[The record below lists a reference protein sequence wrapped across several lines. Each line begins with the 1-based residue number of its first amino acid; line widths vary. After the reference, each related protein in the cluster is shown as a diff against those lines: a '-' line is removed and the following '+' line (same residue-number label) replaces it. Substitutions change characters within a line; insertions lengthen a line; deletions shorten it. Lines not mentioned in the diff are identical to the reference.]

1 MVPWLALAFIGGGLL
16 GFLAACLL
24 QSAARADRLME
35 RQASAAGKDRWE

>member
-1 MVPWLALAFIGGGLL
+1 MVLWLTVAFVTGGLL